1 MGGDPEVLSAEEQ
14 DALLREL
21 GIALLEAA
29 PSDWTEIRFTAAAL
43 VDITY
48 PKLDVVRAN
57 GMDDWAHPPEHAPR
71 LLGDLRRGMYVPGR
85 GTWYTATVVITPPG
99 NHGVDFDYDGEPRFP
114 FPVTPSSYALDLEYF
129 PRDDEAIPPWLE
141 EKLAEAA
148 DMELADDTF
157 P

>member
-1 MGGDPEVLSAEEQ
+1 MGGDHIGADEQ

-21 GIALLEAA
+21 GIALLDVV
-29 PSDWTEIRFTAAAL
+29 PTDWTEIRFVGAAL

-48 PKLDVVRAN
+48 PKLDVVRAA
-57 GMDDWAHPPEHAPR
+57 GVEDWAHPPEQATR

-99 NHGVDFDYDGEPRFP
+99 NHEVGFDYDGEPRFP

-129 PRDDEAIPPWLE
+129 PRDDDAIPPRLGM
-141 EKLAEAA
+141 KLAEAA
-148 DMELADDTF
+148 DMELADDPF